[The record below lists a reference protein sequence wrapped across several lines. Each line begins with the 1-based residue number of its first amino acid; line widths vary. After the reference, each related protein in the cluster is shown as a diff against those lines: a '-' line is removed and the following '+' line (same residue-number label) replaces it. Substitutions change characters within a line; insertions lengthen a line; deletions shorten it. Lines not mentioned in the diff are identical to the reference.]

1 MTEITDFERSEKINT
16 AAVNPQKFNLMW
28 GNDFLLM
35 DSNTFMGGT
44 EGSEYEKIIEIFVN
58 IWNSNNFKIF
68 KCFL

>member
-1 MTEITDFERSEKINT
+1 MTGIADFERPENINM

-44 EGSEYEKIIEIFVN
+44 NGSEYEKIIEIFVN
-58 IWNSNNFKIF
+58 IWNSNNHKTF